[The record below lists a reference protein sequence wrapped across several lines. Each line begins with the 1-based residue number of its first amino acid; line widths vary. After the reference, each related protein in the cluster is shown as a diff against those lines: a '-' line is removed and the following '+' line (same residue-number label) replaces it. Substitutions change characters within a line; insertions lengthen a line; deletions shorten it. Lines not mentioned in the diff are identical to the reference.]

1 MRFYCK
7 WYYIQA
13 SVSEIQ
19 GKVDWLQTCIQNEV
33 HCWFTQC
40 YLPLKFAKQKACA
53 HIFSVLS
60 PKLAYL

>member
-13 SVSEIQ
+13 SVCEIQ

-33 HCWFTQC
+33 HCWFTV
-40 YLPLKFAKQKACA
+40 LFAFEICLAKNLCA
-53 HIFSVLS
+53 HIFSVF